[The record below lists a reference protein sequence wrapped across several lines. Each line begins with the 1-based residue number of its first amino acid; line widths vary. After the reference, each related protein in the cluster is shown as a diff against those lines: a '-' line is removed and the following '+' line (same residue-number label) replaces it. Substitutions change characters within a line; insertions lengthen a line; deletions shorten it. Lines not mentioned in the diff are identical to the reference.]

1 MHMAAWAGHAD
12 VVRKLLEVGADPNAH
27 AMDDMT
33 CLHFACQKGSVACI
47 SILIEH
53 QADLE
58 ALDRKKKNT
67 PLHMACEKGHIEIVK
82 LLVEAGSNLKAKNKF
97 HKTPFD
103 ASANEETRMAL
114 PGGFSKV

>member
-1 MHMAAWAGHAD
+1 M
-12 VVRKLLEVGADPNAH
+12 KLLTGEVL
-27 AMDDMT
+27 T
-33 CLHFACQKGSVACI
+33 SVVI
-47 SILIEH
+47 WRSEYSR
-53 QADLE
+53 
-58 ALDRKKKNT
+58 RKKKNT

-82 LLVEAGSNLKAKNKF
+82 LLVEAGSNVKAKNKF